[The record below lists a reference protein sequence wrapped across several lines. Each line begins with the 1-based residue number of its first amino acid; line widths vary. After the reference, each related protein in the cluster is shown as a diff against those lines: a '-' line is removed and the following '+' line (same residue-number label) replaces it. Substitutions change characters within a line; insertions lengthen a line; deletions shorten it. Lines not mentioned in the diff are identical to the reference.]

1 MSIEQQNKAF
11 LADLNHKLRT
21 PLNAILGWIYVL
33 RHGSP
38 DPDLLHE
45 GLDAIERNVRSQAQ
59 ILDDVIAKPD
69 GSDSKTSTE
78 KERATQGQTAFE
90 KVEGAASLAGNLE
103 RKLEGISVVAV
114 DDDPEARKILKEL
127 LTHCRAIA
135 TVVANAGE
143 ALLAVERLHPDVL
156 LCDLEMPG
164 TDGYDLLR
172 RLRSLGPERGGDT
185 PAAALTAHAGPED
198 RTRVLETG
206 FQLHVPKPVNPAELA
221 AAIECLARSASQK

>member
-1 MSIEQQNKAF
+1 
-11 LADLNHKLRT
+11 
-21 PLNAILGWIYVL
+21 
-33 RHGSP
+33 
-38 DPDLLHE
+38 LLHD
-45 GLDAIERNVRSQAQ
+45 GLDAIERNVRSQVQ
-59 ILDDVIAKPD
+59 ILDDLIVKPEN
-69 GSDSKTSTE
+69 SDSRTGNE

-90 KVEGAASLAGNLE
+90 EDAASLAGNLE

-135 TVVANAGE
+135 TIVASAGE
-143 ALLAVERLHPDVL
+143 ALRAVERLHPDVL

-206 FQLHVPKPVNPAELA
+206 FQLHIPKPVNPAELA
-221 AAIECLARSASQK
+221 AAVECLARSASQK

>member
-1 MSIEQQNKAF
+1 MSIEQRDKTS

-33 RHGSP
+33 QHGSP
-38 DPDLLHE
+38 DRDLLRE
-45 GLDAIERNVRSQAQ
+45 GLEAIERNVRSQAQ
-59 ILDDVIAKPD
+59 ILDDLIVKPEN
-69 GSDSKTSTE
+69 SDSRTGDE
-78 KERATQGQTAFE
+78 KGRATQGQTAFE
-90 KVEGAASLAGNLE
+90 KDAAPLAENLE

-135 TVVANAGE
+135 TIVASAGE
-143 ALLAVERLHPDVL
+143 ALCAVERLHPDVL

-206 FQLHVPKPVNPAELA
+206 FQLHIRKPVNPAELA
-221 AAIECLARSASQK
+221 AAVECLARSTWQK